1 MMGHWR
7 TAVLLALVGAALCA
21 CDGSANSPADAE
33 RARGKALLTSY
44 GCVSCHSIKGLQAGA
59 GAAGPPMEKIAD
71 NSYIAGVLPNNQ
83 AALEQWIVAPR
94 RISPGTAMPEL
105 GVSPDEAR
113 AMAVYLLHQ

>member
-1 MMGHWR
+1 MIGHWR
-7 TAVLLALVGAALCA
+7 TAVLLALVAAALCA
-21 CDGSANSPADAE
+21 CDAPANSPADAQ